1 MPESDH
7 SMWVAVGESVDSGDL
22 YLEED
27 AAIKC
32 AQHCRDLVSKL
43 EELKVRAFGLGEVHG
58 FGTLPSGIALATKFS
73 KKAVGGDYS
82 LVDALTDHIAEVQA
96 MQAVFEKIQA
106 RYGATEQSNAD
117 LLRGISDGS

>member
-1 MPESDH
+1 MPESGQP
-7 SMWVAVGESVDSGDL
+7 MWMAIGESVDAGDL
-22 YLEED
+22 YLEEN
-27 AAIKC
+27 AAINC

-43 EELKVRAFGLGEVHG
+43 EELKVRAYGLGEVHG

-106 RYGATEQSNAD
+106 RYDATERSNAD
-117 LLRGISDGS
+117 LLRGIQGAS